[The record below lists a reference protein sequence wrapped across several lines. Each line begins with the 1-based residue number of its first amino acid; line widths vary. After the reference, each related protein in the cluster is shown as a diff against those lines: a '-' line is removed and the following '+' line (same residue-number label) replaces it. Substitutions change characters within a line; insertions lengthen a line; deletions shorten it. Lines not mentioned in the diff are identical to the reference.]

1 MSQDEKRKEFHGFIP
16 SASPNLREEQDPET
30 KVQHRQMFFS
40 SFLFGRSV
48 ARNIPADSI
57 IQPQIFFEQ
66 TPSRP
71 ELIGQSIVAE
81 HTHTHTHAHVTSW
94 HLANRGK
101 QKADRKTAC
110 TE

>member
-57 IQPQIFFEQ
+57 TATDIFRANAIKTRIDWTEH
-66 TPSRP
+66 SGR
-71 ELIGQSIVAE
+71 A

>member
-40 SFLFGRSV
+40 FLFGRSV

-66 TPSRP
+66 KPSRP

-81 HTHTHTHAHVTSW
+81 HTHTHSCTCDF
-94 HLANRGK
+94 LALGK
-101 QKADRKTAC
+101 QRQA
-110 TE
+110 EG